1 MAKDL
6 TKEILPV
13 EEEQKQEKKLLYK
26 N

>member
-6 TKEILPV
+6 TKEILPIQ
-13 EEEQKQEKKLLYK
+13 EEQKQEKKLLYK

>member
-1 MAKDL
+1 MANDL

>member
-6 TKEILPV
+6 TKEILPI